1 MKRTSTMVYKPT
13 EESRELVLYADNTYS
28 VYSRSIMPTVESL
41 RKKAAKGVYDPDKA
55 VDAFY
60 YVATAASEAYNRE
73 FGYKF
78 SVQDRFTAAVELE
91 AEYRED
97 IIEC

>member
-1 MKRTSTMVYKPT
+1 MKRTRNMVYKPT

-28 VYSRSIMPTVESL
+28 VYSRSILPTVESL
-41 RKKAAKGVYDPDKA
+41 KKKAAKGVYDTEKA

-60 YVATAASEAYNRE
+60 YVACAASDEYNRE
-73 FGYKF
+73 FGYSF

-91 AEYRED
+91 EYYRET
-97 IIEC
+97 IMEG